1 MEYSYLFPFEQEE
14 FVFSGAHRFSAAGR
28 SYLLA
33 QNGASLLMDDTL
45 SDMIDRKAVSENL
58 AFKLYQRGFGTVYG
72 QPRFGSILETPLP
85 TLFMIDFTTKC
96 NCNCIYCLR
105 HFENVG
111 ESISW
116 DMLERITRYIID
128 YCIRY
133 RIRRIAF
140 QPWGGEPLIELDK
153 ILACQKM
160 FQDVGI
166 HAAFNVQTNGL
177 LLNLQNYEKLR
188 EHQISVGVSIDGIAA
203 VHDAHRLDVRGNTT
217 HERIVRNLREILEK
231 YPDADIGTLSVNSAY
246 SRDHVAENVDY
257 LIRELGMP
265 SIKFNLVHPSGGD
278 SFDSSM
284 LLREEEMDKYI
295 GTLVDAVREQV
306 RAGRICREANIMDKL
321 SNLLDRSSGNICNA
335 KGCAGGLAFISFDRD
350 GNIYP
355 CEMIGRQ
362 EFRLGNIA
370 DENNDLPDLIRRAF
384 RENGYY
390 AQRRTEKCGDCP
402 WFYFCRGGCKASC
415 LAYGAEP
422 CQIDR
427 IECAVNRSLYPR
439 LVELILT
446 EPELAEKLAGQRI
459 RVG

>member
-1 MEYSYLFPFEQEE
+1 MEYSYLFPFEQDE
-14 FVFSGAHRFSAAGR
+14 FTFLGAHRFSAVGR

-33 QNGASLLMDDTL
+33 RNGASILLDD
-45 SDMIDRKAVSENL
+45 SMANRIGQKSISEEL
-58 AFKLYQRGFGTVYG
+58 AFKLYQRGFGMVYG
-72 QPRFGSILETPLP
+72 QPRYDFTAEEPRP

-116 DMLERITRYIID
+116 EMLERITRYIID

-133 RIRRIAF
+133 RIRQIAF
-140 QPWGGEPLIELDK
+140 QPWGGEPLIELEK
-153 ILACQKM
+153 ILACQRM
-160 FQDVGI
+160 FREAGI
-166 HAAFNVQTNGL
+166 HAAFNIQTNGL
-177 LLNLQNYEKLR
+177 LLNLQNYEILR
-188 EHQISVGVSIDGIAA
+188 EHQISVGVSIDGVAA
-203 VHDAHRLDVRGNTT
+203 VHDAHRLDVCGNTT
-217 HERIVRNLREILEK
+217 HQRIVRNLREILEK

-246 SRDHVAENVDY
+246 SKDHVAENVDY

-284 LLREEEMDKYI
+284 LLREEELDEYT
-295 GTLVDAVREQV
+295 GALVDAVTEQI

-321 SNLLDRSSGNICNA
+321 SNLLDRSNGNICNA
-335 KGCAGGLAFISFDRD
+335 MGCTGGLAFISFDRD

-355 CEMIGRQ
+355 CEMIGRK
-362 EFRLGNIA
+362 EFCLGNIA
-370 DENNDLPDLIRRAF
+370 DEDNDLPDLIRRAHAD
-384 RENGYY
+384 NGYY
-390 AQRRTEKCGDCP
+390 AQRRTEQCGECP
-402 WFYFCRGGCKASC
+402 WFHFCRGGCKASC
-415 LAYGAEP
+415 LAYGTEP

-446 EPELAEKLAGQRI
+446 EPELAEKLAGLRI

>member
-1 MEYSYLFPFEQEE
+1 MEYSYLLPFEQDE
-14 FVFSGAHRFSAAGR
+14 FTFSGAHRFSAAGR
-28 SYLLA
+28 SYLLS
-33 QNGASLLMDDTL
+33 QEGSSMLMEDPL
-45 SDMIDRKAVSENL
+45 ADMIGRRAVSEDL

-72 QPRFGSILETPLP
+72 RPRFETTLETPLP

-105 HFENVG
+105 HFEDVG
-111 ESISW
+111 DSISW
-116 DMLERITRYIID
+116 EMLERITGYIID

-140 QPWGGEPLIELDK
+140 QPWGGEPLIELEK
-153 ILACQKM
+153 ILACQRM
-160 FQDVGI
+160 FREAGI
-166 HAAFNVQTNGL
+166 HAAFNIQTNGL

-188 EHQISVGVSIDGIAA
+188 AHQISVGVSIDGIAA
-203 VHDAHRLDVRGNTT
+203 VHDAHRLDVCGNTT
-217 HERIVRNLREILEK
+217 HERIVRNLREIMEK
-231 YPDADIGTLSVNSAY
+231 YPDADLGTLSVNSAY

-257 LIRELGMP
+257 LIRELGVP
-265 SIKFNLVHPSGGD
+265 SIKFNLVHPSGAD
-278 SFDSSM
+278 SFESSM
-284 LLREEEMDKYI
+284 LLREEELGEYTDALI
-295 GTLVDAVREQV
+295 DAVTEQV
-306 RAGRICREANIMDKL
+306 RAGRICREVNIMDKL

-335 KGCAGGLAFISFDRD
+335 KGCTGGLAFISFDRD

-362 EFRLGNIA
+362 EFCLGNIA
-370 DENNDLPDLIRRAF
+370 DEAHDLPELIRRAHVD
-384 RENGYY
+384 NGYY
-390 AQRRTEKCGDCP
+390 ARRRTDQCRDCP
-402 WFYFCRGGCKASC
+402 WFHFCRGGCKASC

-446 EPELAEKLAGQRI
+446 EPKLAENLAGQRI
-459 RVG
+459 QVG